1 MTLLSFMRDG
11 SLKQLH
17 LAVGAPWGSP
27 EVVEDPVRPTL
38 SAVVDFDRPRPVPER
53 TDSHAAAMA
62 KVHRDL
68 VADMDSDQV
77 PGMSEPLDSQLLRRD
92 IEEAAAARLAQADST
107 IPRSERAR
115 MATEIAD
122 EVLG

>member
-1 MTLLSFMRDG
+1 
-11 SLKQLH
+11 
-17 LAVGAPWGSP
+17 
-27 EVVEDPVRPTL
+27 
-38 SAVVDFDRPRPVPER
+38 
-53 TDSHAAAMA
+53 MA